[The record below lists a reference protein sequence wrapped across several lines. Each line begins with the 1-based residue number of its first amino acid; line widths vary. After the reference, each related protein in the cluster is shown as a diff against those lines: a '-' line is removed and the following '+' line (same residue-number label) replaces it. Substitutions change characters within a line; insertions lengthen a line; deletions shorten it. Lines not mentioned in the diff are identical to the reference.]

1 MLEEPTLLLEV
12 MSSTSA
18 IAPRWRSSGVATEL
32 AMTSG
37 LAPGSDALTKI
48 AGASILGSGA
58 TGRSPNATTPHRA
71 MPSVNRVVAT
81 GRLMKGAEIFTRV
94 RPPARLPGCAGYASR
109 GDQMQGR

>member
-1 MLEEPTLLLEV
+1 MLVVPTLLRDV

-18 IAPRWRSSGVATEL
+18 IAPRCRSSGVATEL

-58 TGRSPNATTPHRA
+58 TGRSPKATTPHRA
-71 MPSVNRVVAT
+71 TPNVNRVVAT
-81 GRLMKGAEIFTRV
+81 GRLMKGAEIFTRA
-94 RPPARLPGCAGYASR
+94 RPPARLPGYAASASQ
-109 GDQMQGR
+109 GDQMRGR